1 MTSASRERGMLGR
14 RTMSLVEDTMQMIL
28 VAVDAANRGMIAEEA
43 EEMRSDKEMEV
54 EIDAVEGEKVIP
66 SDGEKPMMTIDI
78 AVTGTEEE
86 ARGKSCK
93 FPPDSNKHICR

>member
-1 MTSASRERGMLGR
+1 
-14 RTMSLVEDTMQMIL
+14 
-28 VAVDAANRGMIAEEA
+28 
-43 EEMRSDKEMEV
+43 
-54 EIDAVEGEKVIP
+54 VIP